1 MNSAFL
7 SVHYVPGTVLR
18 HTGMSKTRDMKVV
31 QQLIQKFRNQP
42 GFGIDMR
49 REIKVWMQNQY
60 WSHFCDK
67 LCTRDK
73 EGRMWNGTLLWVAI
87 WKSGCKCSKVQ
98 QRSKAPGERK
108 KPHPLRTLRTKGV
121 KPTEVLH
128 KQHPSSWLTS
138 PWVMTSPVCSGTGLL
153 F

>member
-49 REIKVWMQNQY
+49 REIKV
-60 WSHFCDK
+60 
-67 LCTRDK
+67 
-73 EGRMWNGTLLWVAI
+73 
-87 WKSGCKCSKVQ
+87 
-98 QRSKAPGERK
+98 
-108 KPHPLRTLRTKGV
+108 
-121 KPTEVLH
+121 
-128 KQHPSSWLTS
+128 
-138 PWVMTSPVCSGTGLL
+138 
-153 F
+153 